1 MRRLDT
7 TLEGPV
13 LIEPEV
19 HGDERGFFAETFRRN
34 VFEELGVPD
43 EWVQDNH
50 SRSRLGVLRGMHF
63 QRGMAKLVRCAR
75 GSIVDVL
82 VDVRDGSPAFGRWE
96 AFELDDRNARQLYAP
111 EGFAHGF
118 CVTSELADVTYKC
131 STYYDPALEGG
142 FRHDDPD
149 VGIEWPALELA
160 VSERD
165 RDAPLLAELRDRGGL
180 PLSYRA

>member
-7 TLEGPV
+7 RLEGPV
-13 LIEPEV
+13 LIEPVV
-19 HGDERGFFAETFRRN
+19 HGDERGFFCETYRKS
-34 VFEELGVPD
+34 VFEELGVVG

-63 QRGMAKLVRCAR
+63 QMGMAKLVRCAR
-75 GSIVDVL
+75 GSMVDVL
-82 VDVRDGSPAFGRWE
+82 VDVREGSPAFGEWE
-96 AFELDDRNARQLYAP
+96 AYELDDARGLELYAP

-142 FRHDDPD
+142 FRFDDPA
-149 VGIEWPALELA
+149 VGIEWPDLELA

-165 RDAPLLAELRDRGGL
+165 RSAPLLSELGEL
-180 PLSYRA
+180 PVSYG